1 MALQYSPKI
10 VQDGLVLCL
19 DASQNKSFP
28 VTDLPVKSGLL
39 LWLDAADDT
48 TFSYSSGTEV
58 SQWRDKSG
66 NNFHA
71 NELQAVG
78 NKPRRNTTINGRKS
92 LNFTSTEGDR
102 LRVNSGMVFTN
113 SVTAIVFIKPGSQ
126 NYAYANILDQDHG
139 MDGANGWVI
148 QRNNVSSAWQSWV
161 GNAAGDNWFNPNQI
175 SYTDNTPQIVTLRK
189 GPSTVTL
196 YSNGTSSGDVSVSDQ
211 SIRQVGYLGLNI
223 GSWRAGGF
231 SDRHYNGEICEIVVY
246 NRALSLTELKQ
257 VHTYLG
263 QKWGI
268 LNSDRTAF
276 DLTNTLTAGLT
287 VGVDVKFQRSF
298 NGAFFIDPITGTI
311 DSGVRYGTST
321 DKVVDSTNS
330 WTVSTTIEKAGN
342 TINNWWHLFTD
353 GNSGDILT
361 LETNGNFRTSMN
373 NAGGNGTFTTGG
385 DVTNYG
391 FTWSNLVDG
400 THELTLVYD
409 KPNSRLQLYIDGIA
423 GGWQTG
429 RVINSAYCLRN
440 FHGWGSA
447 QPDYHSDL
455 IWSTLKVYNRLLTDA
470 EILQNYNATRS
481 RNAIGSYSNPAESAV
496 SIKTAIPSAKSGWYY
511 IKPAGYTG
519 NPVLTFCDLETDTGG
534 WMHVGTIYDNNE
546 AYDNATNHPW
556 GAPLNPLQSTGIWED
571 SSSLNTTLGTPFTTD
586 YKNDL
591 WSYAPVSQI
600 MIKYNGVSQNNIL
613 YTNANQL
620 QCTSLSSFFAGLNWM
635 ANGSD
640 ASNVAY
646 ANGRVKTLD
655 ITNNG
660 ITDPVLGSGTKTKLL
675 FKFGEYDG
683 TQDANKDRT
692 MIAGHRYDASDN
704 VDSPWGLGCFT
715 NLGGTIH
722 YRDIVPTAQN
732 SNDFPPNAI
741 TGAPHAFSIWV
752 KETPNFL
759 GSYNNPA
766 TSGKAI
772 KDAYAYATTGWY
784 WLIVDGSRNLYWID
798 MDYDGGGWVL
808 VANNRLNT
816 GNIGTTAGTYTAS
829 TTGFIINGN
838 YGLGTNPKDFNLWV
852 GLSKWNSIAAASG
865 QRKFVEI
872 VSSNIGVKLGLTAFH
887 SKRAKW
893 TWTGWSGTYA
903 WQGVANYSLE
913 LGANSPGLYNY
924 HIANSFSF
932 TAYDLDQDGHPGNCA
947 TFYGN
952 TPFWYGSCWSGNF
965 WGGGSGGGYADGP
978 FWDGSSTDY
987 FNYGAYYVK

>member
-28 VTDLPVKSGLL
+28 VTDLPVKSGLIM
-39 LWLDAADDT
+39 WMDASDDT
-48 TFSYSSGTEV
+48 TFSYSSGTTV

-66 NNFHA
+66 LNYHMVPVSA
-71 NELQAVG
+71 G
-78 NKPRRNTTINGRKS
+78 PTRNSTLNSRKTLSFTTSQDIQNLVIDLRTSAYSIFVVDRYTNASSGTGRI
-92 LNFTSTEGDR
+92 LTS
-102 LRVNSGMVFTN
+102 NSGNNNWLLGHWASETN
-113 SVTAIVFIKPGSQ
+113 K
-126 NYAYANILDQDHG
+126 YY
-139 MDGANGWVI
+139 ANGWVYS
-148 QRNNVSSAWQSWV
+148 VY
-161 GNAAGDNWFNPNQI
+161 AAIDTNWKLYLGDWG
-175 SYTDNTPQIVTLRK
+175 
-189 GPSTVTL
+189 GPSNDLANFYGAGTAIATNSADASAGPWTL
-196 YSNGTSSGDVSVSDQ
+196 GINANSGERSNCET
-211 SIRQVGYLGLNI
+211 
-223 GSWRAGGF
+223 A
-231 SDRHYNGEICEIVVY
+231 EIIVF
-246 NRALSLTELKQ
+246 NRLLTTTERKL

-287 VGVDVKFQRSF
+287 VGADLKFQRSF
-298 NGAFFIDPITGTI
+298 NGAFFINPITGTI

-321 DKVVDSTNS
+321 DKVVDSANS
-330 WTVSTTIEKAGN
+330 WTVTTTIEKAGN

-361 LETNGNFRTSMN
+361 LDTDGTFKTSMN
-373 NAGGNGTFTTGG
+373 NSGGNGTFTTGTDIG
-385 DVTNYG
+385 NYG
-391 FTWSNLVDG
+391 FTWSNLSDG

-409 KPNSRLQLYIDGIA
+409 RPNTRLQLYIDGIG

-429 RVINSAYCLRN
+429 RVINSGYYLRN

-447 QPDYHSDL
+447 EANYHSDL
-455 IWSTLKVYNRLLTDA
+455 TWSSLKVYNRLLTDT

-481 RNAIGSYSNPAESAV
+481 RNAIGSYSNPASSAV

-511 IKPAGYTG
+511 IKPDGYTG
-519 NPVLTFCDLETDTGG
+519 TPVLTFCDLETDTGG

-546 AYDNATNHPW
+546 AYDNSTNHPW
-556 GAPLNPLQSTGIWED
+556 GAPLNPFQSTGIWED
-571 SSSLNTTLGTPFTTD
+571 FNTLNTTAGTPFTTD
-586 YKNDL
+586 YKNNL
-591 WSYAPVSQI
+591 WTYAPLSQI
-600 MIKYNGVSQNNIL
+600 MIKYNGASQNNIL
-613 YTNANQL
+613 YTNTGQL
-620 QCTSLSSFFAGLNWM
+620 QCSSLSSFFAGLNWM

-640 ASNVAY
+640 TSLAAYSAS
-646 ANGRVKTLD
+646 RVKTLD

-704 VDSPWGLGCFT
+704 VDTPWGLGCFT
-715 NLGGTIH
+715 NLNGTIH

-732 SNDFPPNAI
+732 SNDYPPNSI

-772 KDAYAYATTGWY
+772 KDTYAYATTGWY
-784 WLIVDGSRNLYWID
+784 WLRVDNSINLYWID

-816 GNIGTTAGTYTAS
+816 GNIGTTVGTYAAS
-829 TTGFIINGN
+829 TTGFITKDN

-865 QRKFVEI
+865 QRKFVYF
-872 VSSNIGVKLGLTAFH
+872 VSSNIGCKLGLTAFH
-887 SKRAKW
+887 TKRAKW
-893 TWTGWSGTYA
+893 TWTGWNGTYV
-903 WQGVANYSLE
+903 WQGVGNYSLE
-913 LGANSPGLYNY
+913 LGSGNPGLYAY
-924 HIANSFSF
+924 HISSGLNF
-932 TAYDLDQDGHPGNCA
+932 TAYDLDQDTHPGNCA

-952 TPFWYGSCWSGNF
+952 TPFWYGNCWDGNF
-965 WGGGSGGGYADGP
+965 WGGGSGGSGYADGP
-978 FWDGSSTDY
+978 FWAGASTDY
-987 FNYGAYYVK
+987 HNYGAYYVK